1 MLRSASALSEQ
12 ISVISE
18 ISEIS
23 EISGKVFA
31 FGF

>member
-23 EISGKVFA
+23 GKVFA